1 MKINCSIVT
10 VTLGKG
16 GKGSMCG
23 VWSFANGEQLVL
35 MVSSSLLYIGVTV
48 TGDGY
53 LAFSEQEGQNLG
65 YTFGYTWVTVT
76 LYRRIRK
83 EIRWICSQR

>member
-1 MKINCSIVT
+1 MSRNCNSVT

-23 VWSFANGEQLVL
+23 VWTFANGEQLVP
-35 MVSSSLLYIGVTV
+35 MVSSSLLYYRVTV

-65 YTFGYTWVTVT
+65 YTFGYT
-76 LYRRIRK
+76 
-83 EIRWICSQR
+83 